1 MSKTKKVVNIRD
13 KQSQTAML
21 ELAANDE
28 SVRCQGASEIISNF
42 EIIRDEPWINQLELN
57 DKGNYKSTLKNI
69 SLILENDPQLK
80 GVIAQNDFRGELVR
94 KADTHWGDC
103 EDKVNGDPWRNE
115 DDVQIKKFLET
126 NYGLS
131 PQVTKFSDAVSLAGY
146 NNRFHSIKDYLN
158 SLKWDG
164 IPRLESLLTRHLGVV
179 DNAYT
184 RAVSRKT
191 LCAAVARVF
200 NPGIKF
206 DYVLILEGKQGK
218 GKSTFIKTLGKSW
231 FGDNISSFKGKEAVE
246 GMQGV
251 WIMELSELQAFG
263 KAEIEH
269 VKSFISRTEDRM
281 RPAYAH
287 RVETFK
293 RRCIF
298 IGTTNDTEYL
308 KDETGNRRFW
318 PVECEIDRID
328 IPSLKKEVDQL
339 WAEAVVLW
347 RKGEKLYL
355 DKKEQEVIAQGEQS
369 LRYAEDPWTDRIKLW
384 LEEPISKKDK
394 FDFKESSESEEII
407 KRDRIPVEEVLVK
420 CLEITVDKIKPAES
434 NRVRRIMK
442 GIDGW
447 SDTTKNMKFGSDGR
461 QRKCYF
467 RISKVTP

>member
-1 MSKTKKVVNIRD
+1 MSKTNKVTNIRD
-13 KQSQTAML
+13 RPSQTAML
-21 ELAANDE
+21 ELVRNDKE
-28 SVRCQGASEIISNF
+28 VRVQELREGNPDFKRIEDDTWMQ
-42 EIIRDEPWINQLELN
+42 ELELN
-57 DKGNYKSTLKNI
+57 NNGDYKSTLGNL
-69 SLILENDPQLK
+69 SLILKNDPQLK
-80 GVIAQNDFRGELVR
+80 DVIAQNDFRGELVR
-94 KADTHWGDC
+94 KGNTPWSDC
-103 EDKVNGDPWRNE
+103 EDLVNGDPWRNE
-115 DDVQIKKFLET
+115 DDVQVKKLLEVT
-126 NYGLS
+126 YGLS
-131 PQVTKFSDAVSLAGY
+131 PQIAKFSDAVSLAGY
-146 NNRFHSIKDYLN
+146 DNRFHPIKDYLN
-158 SLKWDG
+158 SLKWDET
-164 IPRLESLLTRHLGVV
+164 PRLENFLTKYLGVV
-179 DNAYT
+179 DNVYT

-200 NPGIKF
+200 KPGIKF

-218 GKSTFIKTLGKSW
+218 GKSTFIKVLGKHW

-318 PVECEIDRID
+318 PVECEIDQID
-328 IPSLKKEVDQL
+328 VPAFGKEVDQL

-347 RKGEKLYL
+347 KKGEKLYL
-355 DKKEQEVIAQGEQS
+355 DKKEQEVIATKEQS
-369 LRYAEDPWTDRIKLW
+369 SRYAEDPWTDRIILW
-384 LEEPISKKDK
+384 LEEPVSK
-394 FDFKESSESEEII
+394 FKELGSEMDFEIEEPV
-407 KRDRIPVEEVLVK
+407 KRDRVSTEKIMTD
-420 CLEITVDKIKPAES
+420 CLEIDVDKIKPAES

-447 SDTTKNMKFGSDGR
+447 SNITKNMKCESDGR
-461 QRKCYF
+461 QRKCFF
-467 RISKVTP
+467 RIPKVTP